1 VKDVRAPSLGDGF
14 DVVGV
19 SVGAGLVSGGLSLVA
34 PALAALTGSL
44 AVLAI
49 AGWLTLAREA
59 LGTVRR
65 MVTGGS
71 AWALASVG
79 TGAGLFLEGGAFL
92 APARGLVLAV
102 SLVPLWA
109 VCRRLSG
116 ASP

>member
-1 VKDVRAPSLGDGF
+1 VTETRRPSLGDGF

-19 SVGAGLVSGGLSLVA
+19 SVGAGLLSGGLSLVA
-34 PALAALTGSL
+34 PGLVALTGSL

-49 AGWLTLAREA
+49 VGWLTLARQA

-65 MVTGGS
+65 MVGGGTP
-71 AWALASVG
+71 WALASVG
-79 TGAGLFLEGGAFL
+79 TGAGLFFVGGPLL
-92 APARGLVLAV
+92 ASVRGLVLAV
-102 SLVPLWA
+102 SLVPLWT